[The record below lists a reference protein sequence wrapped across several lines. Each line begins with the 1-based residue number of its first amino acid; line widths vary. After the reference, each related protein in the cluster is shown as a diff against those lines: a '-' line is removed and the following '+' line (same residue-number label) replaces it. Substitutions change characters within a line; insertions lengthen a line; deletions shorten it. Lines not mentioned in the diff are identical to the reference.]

1 MWLFS
6 TVVTTSLRVLDCD
19 QGLEGRLIMDP
30 TVACP
35 LANPAKQPDADPAPA
50 FLGIT
55 MLGFYAVGIL
65 AFLGVAIK
73 LAFSSAKKRLLE
85 SIKLK
90 KIIRLKKKRARKKKK
105 RQKALRMKKND
116 MEVFGQKLMPDEKAA
131 IDRKFAKDQIK
142 RKVCCRC
149 CVLLQLIM

>member
-1 MWLFS
+1 VWLFS

-85 SIKLK
+85 
-90 KIIRLKKKRARKKKK
+90 KIALNRAQRKNKKRSRKQKK
-105 RQKALRMKKND
+105 REKALSRKEDDVAYYGNLLKAA
-116 MEVFGQKLMPDEKAA
+116 EKAA
-131 IDRKFAKDQIK
+131 YYKQFLKDQKK
-142 RKVCCRC
+142 RKVCCRY
-149 CVLLQLIM
+149 CVRCG